1 MNEVHLELLL
11 GRQVR
16 DLEGKAVGR
25 LEEIRAEARG
35 ADVYVVEYHVGA
47 YSLFER
53 LSTLAIGR
61 AVLSA
66 IGATRAGS
74 KKAVPW
80 DMLDLH
86 DLEHLRLTCR
96 KAELPDIH

>member
-53 LSTLAIGR
+53 LSALAIGR

-66 IGATRAGS
+66 IGATRSAS

-96 KAELPDIH
+96 KAELQDIH